1 MAKAPVAP
9 GLATWFCCGRP
20 HGGNCPTP
28 NTTGACGTC
37 QNTHGRHDR
46 RRRQASAVY
55 RSLRPQL
62 VGACPV
68 DVWVEGDHGFVQ
80 FDLDEDSAHGRPG
93 WLLFGVRLADGGL
106 VAAKLMDP
114 GPGEME
120 LTVSDLLT

>member
-1 MAKAPVAP
+1 
-9 GLATWFCCGRP
+9 
-20 HGGNCPTP
+20 
-28 NTTGACGTC
+28 
-37 QNTHGRHDR
+37 
-46 RRRQASAVY
+46 
-55 RSLRPQL
+55 
-62 VGACPV
+62 
-68 DVWVEGDHGFVQ
+68 VWVEGDHGFVQ